1 MVTVTLTPKQET
13 FCLAYIEE
21 GCASAAYRQAYNS
34 ERMKPET
41 VNRSAKELLDN
52 PKITARIQ
60 ELQEAHRERHDV
72 TVDSLTK
79 ELEDARDLATKNK
92 QPSAIV
98 QAVMGKAKIHGLIKD
113 KHEHTGPGGGPIDIA
128 ASSEWQTI
136 TAAVLKALE
145 GHPEARLAVADA
157 LAKVGHA

>member
-1 MVTVTLTPKQET
+1 MTPKQAA

-21 GCASAAYRQAYNS
+21 GYASAAYRKAYNA

-41 VNRSAKELLDN
+41 VNRNASALLKVN
-52 PKITARIQ
+52 KIATRVA
-60 ELQEAHRERHDV
+60 ELQAGHQERHGV
-72 TVDSLTK
+72 TVDGITEQLNDDRK
-79 ELEDARDLATKNK
+79 LAHKVK
-92 QPSAIV
+92 QPGAAVSAS
-98 QAVMGKAKIHGLIKD
+98 MGVAKLHGFLFD
-113 KHEHTGPGGGPIDIA
+113 RHEHSGPDGGPIDIA